1 VERGEKEMELS
12 GDNVIAITLRI
23 VHYCASCARG
33 TLVGAKMYRRIGRTI
48 AFLDRASE
56 DARLAA
62 IERRGKKGANLF
74 RLDLST
80 FD

>member
-1 VERGEKEMELS
+1 MSSLS
-12 GDNVIAITLRI
+12 
-23 VHYCASCARG
+23 HYVLYVLTARPAHAAHSYR
-33 TLVGAKMYRRIGRTI
+33 AKMYRRIGRTI